1 MITEFQPPYR
11 WLSNF
16 TPCTIMTFGE
26 TFASV
31 EHAYQA
37 AKSADPESRR
47 QFIGITAGRAKRL
60 GRKLPIRSDWYLIK
74 LEVMRDLTRRKYE
87 TPELRDLLLAT
98 GDTHIIEGNTWGD
111 TFWGVCGGRG
121 LNHLGRIIMD
131 TRGEI
136 QNAPLPAPTHWSE

>member
-16 TPCTIMTFGE
+16 TPCSISAFGAV
-26 TFASV
+26 FASV

-37 AKSADPESRR
+37 AKSSDPCIHV
-47 QFIGITAGRAKRL
+47 QFTGITAGQAKRL
-60 GRKLPIRSDWYLIK
+60 GRKILVRADWDMIK
-74 LEVMRDLTRRKYE
+74 LEVMRDLTRLKYE
-87 TPELRDLLLAT
+87 TPELRALLLAT

-111 TFWGVCGGRG
+111 TFWGVCDGRG

-136 QNAPLPAPTHWSE
+136 QNGLPQPNRVNKL